1 MKTIKIL
8 WLLALALS
16 ANAIQAQE
24 NREERTLVPPDFID
38 TLITYT
44 YTLPEVYVDSTFM
57 DSLNTVLFDK
67 EYMVRYRGSDRH
79 FSLVFFKKKGPYHF
93 IQVELDN
100 SGGGTE
106 GFFEQNG
113 FYYWFSWYVPRGIIL
128 GKTGVEKQ
136 VSNTELRRYK
146 GDDRGGVRVSD
157 PYDPTMWFLVYNQE
171 TGQVIDNGSPFFD

>member
-8 WLLALALS
+8 WLLALILS
-16 ANAIQAQE
+16 AGTIQAQE
-24 NREERTLVPPDFID
+24 RQVERTLIPPDFID

-44 YTLPEVYVDSTFM
+44 YTVPEVYIDSTFM
-57 DSLNTVLFDK
+57 DSLNAVLFDK
-67 EYMVRYRGSDRH
+67 KYMVRYRGSDRY
-79 FSLVFFKKKGPYHF
+79 FSIIFSKKKTSYQF

-100 SGGGTE
+100 RGRGAK

-113 FYYWFSWYVPRGIIL
+113 FYYWLGGDVPPNIIQ
-128 GKTGVEKQ
+128 GKTGIEKQ
-136 VSNTELRRYK
+136 TSYTVSRRYK

-171 TGQVIDNGSPFFD
+171 TGQVIDDTY